1 VGNIPTVFRREDI
14 GHYGQGELRRRSG
27 ANVQADRGMQSR
39 QEGLRDPSPLEF
51 LHILPQPSP
60 TRQESDEPR
69 VRLRERFEDVHV
81 SLAFGQD
88 DNRVPI
94 PDGDRLRVHDGG
106 FHDRIRCLPEIR
118 HRVHHDDFEPQGL
131 RLVHEGVLD
140 VVAAA
145 LAHED
150 HAFRRKHRLDEDL
163 QGSPAIRLHVDFVL
177 ARFPHRARDRL
188 RRVDEVHAHDPRAP
202 VEHGPQGD
210 LADRTFRASPSQ
222 SPADNVSAAGDED
235 LEAGLGER
243 RAFRLR
249 YGGDR
254 ECLPPRRELVQTF
267 RVFRRLHE
275 KESTAARNLPF
286 ASFLGRRQANKPT
299 TLARDVASRGRRK
312 GVRRVSPVPFG
323 LGFMKP
329 HNYREVFRS
338 AWNNKRRPFFTWR
351 ILHDG
356 VCDGCALGTT
366 GLRDFTMEG
375 IHLCTVRLDLL
386 PLNTMGPLRIRRLA
400 DVGPLRTKSS
410 KELRELGRLPYPMV
424 RHHGD
429 RGFRR
434 IPWEDALQ
442 FAARRIRATSPD
454 RLAFFVTSRG
464 MTNESYY
471 VANKVARFLGTN
483 HIDNSSRP
491 CHSPSTAGLK
501 DTIGVAASTCSYSD
515 WIGSDLIVFF
525 GSDVPNNQPVT
536 MKYLYYAKKQGTRV
550 AVVNPMREPGL
561 ERYWVPSVPG
571 SALFG
576 TRFADEFFAI
586 HTGGDIGFI
595 NGVLKHLIEN
605 RWVDEDFIEKHTTGF
620 YPVRVEV
627 VSQTWE
633 QLEQQAGVSKDRM
646 LDFARMYHEAKS
658 AIFVWSMGI
667 THHRFGVDNVKS
679 IVNLGLARGIVGR
692 EKCGLMPI
700 RGHSGVQGGSEMGA
714 QPAAFGLGFPV
725 DDENADRFAKIWGFR
740 PPTMPGMTAVG
751 MIDAAHERRLDVLY
765 LAGGNFLET
774 LPEPEY
780 VRTALECIPLR
791 IHQDLVLTS
800 QMLVEPEE
808 TVLLFPAQTRYEQR
822 GGGTET
828 STERR
833 VYFSPEIPGRRIG
846 ESRPEWELFMDLAE
860 RSLPDS
866 AHLVHFDDA
875 AAIRREIAKAIP
887 TYQGIEKLSAKGD
900 AFQYGG
906 PRLCEGGV
914 FPMPDGRARFSVMAL
929 PDADIPPGQFLLST
943 RRGKQFNS
951 MIHGEVDF
959 LLGARRSDVL
969 ISAED
974 AKTLGVADQDE
985 VLISNDLGSYRG
997 QVHIAPIRPRNVQIY
1012 WPEGNVLIRRGVVDP
1027 QCEMPDYNAL
1037 VRIAPAA
1044 AAAAAKGNA

>member
-1 VGNIPTVFRREDI
+1 MGYIPTVFRREDI
-14 GHYGQGELRRRSG
+14 GHDGQGELRRRSG
-27 ANVQADRGMQSR
+27 ANVQADRGVQPR
-39 QEGLRDPSPLEF
+39 QEGLRDPSPLEL
-51 LHILPQPSP
+51 LHILPQSPP
-60 TRQESDEPR
+60 TRQEPDEPR

-81 SLAFGQD
+81 SLAFRQD

-106 FHDRIRCLPEIR
+106 LHDRVRCLPEVR
-118 HRVHHDDFEPQGL
+118 HRVHHDDLEPQRL

-145 LAHED
+145 LAD
-150 HAFRRKHRLDEDL
+150 QDYAFCRKHRLHEDL
-163 QGSPAIRLHVDFVL
+163 QGAAAIRLHVDFVL

-188 RRVDEVHAHDPRAP
+188 HGIDEVHAHDPRAP
-202 VEHGPQGD
+202 VEHRAQGD
-210 LADRTFRASPSQ
+210 FADRTFWASASQ
-222 SPADNVSAAGDED
+222 RPADDVSAAGDED
-235 LEAGLGER
+235 LEAGLGQR

-249 YGGDR
+249 HGGDR
-254 ECLPPRRELVQTF
+254 ERLPPRCEVVQTL
-267 RVFRRLHE
+267 RVFRGLHE

-286 ASFLGRRQANKPT
+286 ASFPGRRQEDKPSP
-299 TLARDVASRGRRK
+299 LPRDVASRGRRK
-312 GVRRVSPVPFG
+312 GVRRVSSVPFG
-323 LGFMKP
+323 LGFTKP
-329 HNYREVFRS
+329 HNYREVLRS

-351 ILHDG
+351 ILRDG

-386 PLNTMGPLRIRRLA
+386 PLNTMGSLRTRRLE
-400 DVGPLRTKSS
+400 DVKALRSKSS
-410 KELRELGRLPYPMV
+410 QDLRELGRLPYPMI
-424 RHHGD
+424 RHRGN

-434 IPWEDALQ
+434 ISWDDAFQ
-442 FAARRIRATSPD
+442 FAARQIRATSPD
-454 RLAFFVTSRG
+454 RLAFFITSRG

-491 CHSPSTAGLK
+491 CHSPSTTGLK

-515 WIGSDLIVFF
+515 WIGTDLIVFF

-536 MKYLYYAKKQGTRV
+536 MKYLYYAKKQGTKV
-550 AVVNPMREPGL
+550 AVVNPMQEPGL

-586 HTGGDIGFI
+586 HTGGDIAFI
-595 NGVLKHLIEN
+595 NGVLRHLIEN
-605 RWVDEDFIEKHTTGF
+605 RWVDDDFIEKHTTGF

-627 VSQTWE
+627 ASQTWE
-633 QLEQQAGVSKDRM
+633 QLERQAGVSKDRM

-667 THHRFGVDNVKS
+667 THHRFGVDNVKA

-714 QPAAFGLGFPV
+714 QPAAYGLGFPV
-725 DDENADRFAKIWGFR
+725 DDEHADRFAKLWGFR

-780 VRTALECIPLR
+780 VRTALERIPLR
-791 IHQDLVLTS
+791 IHQDLVITS

-866 AHLVHFDDA
+866 AHLIHFDDA

-929 PDADIPPGQFLLST
+929 PDADIPAGQFLLST

-951 MIHGEVDF
+951 MIHGEVDL

-969 ISAED
+969 MSVED
-974 AKTLGVADQDE
+974 AKELGVADRDE

-997 QVHIAPIRPRNVQIY
+997 KVHIAPIRPRNVQIY

-1044 AAAAAKGNA
+1044 TAQGNP

>member
-1 VGNIPTVFRREDI
+1 MGYIPTVFRREDI
-14 GHYGQGELRRRSG
+14 GHDGQGELRRRSG
-27 ANVQADRGMQSR
+27 ANVQADRGVQPR
-39 QEGLRDPSPLEF
+39 QEGLRDPSPLEL
-51 LHILPQPSP
+51 LHILPQSPP
-60 TRQESDEPR
+60 TRQEPDEPR

-81 SLAFGQD
+81 SLAFRQD

-106 FHDRIRCLPEIR
+106 LHDRVRCLPEVR
-118 HRVHHDDFEPQGL
+118 HRVHHDDLEPQRL

-145 LAHED
+145 LAD
-150 HAFRRKHRLDEDL
+150 QDYAFCRKHRLHEDL
-163 QGSPAIRLHVDFVL
+163 QGAAAIRLHVDFVL

-188 RRVDEVHAHDPRAP
+188 HGIDEVHAHDPRAP
-202 VEHGPQGD
+202 VEHRAQGD
-210 LADRTFRASPSQ
+210 FADRTFWASASQ
-222 SPADNVSAAGDED
+222 RPADDVSAAGDED
-235 LEAGLGER
+235 LEAGLGQR

-249 YGGDR
+249 HGGDR
-254 ECLPPRRELVQTF
+254 ERLPPRCEVVQTL

-286 ASFLGRRQANKPT
+286 ASFPGRRQEDKPSP
-299 TLARDVASRGRRK
+299 LPRDVASRGRRK
-312 GVRRVSPVPFG
+312 GVRRVSSVPFG
-323 LGFMKP
+323 LGFTKP
-329 HNYREVFRS
+329 HNYREVLRS

-351 ILHDG
+351 ILRDG

-386 PLNTMGPLRIRRLA
+386 PLNTMGSLRTRRLE
-400 DVGPLRTKSS
+400 DVKALRSKSS
-410 KELRELGRLPYPMV
+410 QDLRELGRLPYPMI
-424 RHHGD
+424 RHRGN

-434 IPWEDALQ
+434 ISWDDAFQ
-442 FAARRIRATSPD
+442 FAARQIRATSPD
-454 RLAFFVTSRG
+454 RLAFFITSRG

-491 CHSPSTAGLK
+491 CHSPSTTGLK

-515 WIGSDLIVFF
+515 WIGTDLIVFF

-536 MKYLYYAKKQGTRV
+536 MKYLYYAKKQGTKV
-550 AVVNPMREPGL
+550 AVVNPMQEPGL

-586 HTGGDIGFI
+586 HTGGDIAFI
-595 NGVLKHLIEN
+595 NGVLRHLIEN
-605 RWVDEDFIEKHTTGF
+605 RWVDDDFIEKHTTGF

-627 VSQTWE
+627 ASQTWE
-633 QLEQQAGVSKDRM
+633 QLERQAGVSKDRM

-667 THHRFGVDNVKS
+667 THHRFGVDNVKA

-714 QPAAFGLGFPV
+714 QPAAYGLGFPV
-725 DDENADRFAKIWGFR
+725 DDEHADRFAKLWGFR

-780 VRTALECIPLR
+780 VRTALERIPLR
-791 IHQDLVLTS
+791 IHQDLVVTS

-866 AHLVHFDDA
+866 AHLIHFDDA

-929 PDADIPPGQFLLST
+929 PDADIPAGQFLLST

-951 MIHGEVDF
+951 MIHGEVDL

-969 ISAED
+969 MSVED
-974 AKTLGVADQDE
+974 AKELGVADRDE

-997 QVHIAPIRPRNVQIY
+997 KVHIAPIRPRNVQIY

-1044 AAAAAKGNA
+1044 TAQGNA

>member
-1 VGNIPTVFRREDI
+1 MGYIPTVFRREDI
-14 GHYGQGELRRRSG
+14 GHDGQGELRRRSG
-27 ANVQADRGMQSR
+27 ANVQADRGVQPR
-39 QEGLRDPSPLEF
+39 QEGLRDPSPLEL
-51 LHILPQPSP
+51 LHILPQSPP
-60 TRQESDEPR
+60 TRQEPDEPR

-81 SLAFGQD
+81 SLAFRQD

-106 FHDRIRCLPEIR
+106 LHDRVRCLPEVR
-118 HRVHHDDFEPQGL
+118 HRVHHDDLEPQRL

-145 LAHED
+145 LAD
-150 HAFRRKHRLDEDL
+150 QDYAFCRKHRLHEDL
-163 QGSPAIRLHVDFVL
+163 QGASTVRLHVDFVL

-188 RRVDEVHAHDPRAP
+188 HGIDEVHAHDPRAP
-202 VEHGPQGD
+202 VEHRAQGD
-210 LADRTFRASPSQ
+210 FADRTFWASASQ
-222 SPADNVSAAGDED
+222 RPADDVSAAGDED
-235 LEAGLGER
+235 LEAGLGQR

-249 YGGDR
+249 HGGDR
-254 ECLPPRRELVQTF
+254 ERLPPRCEVVQTL
-267 RVFRRLHE
+267 RVFRGLHE

-286 ASFLGRRQANKPT
+286 ASFPGRRQEDKPSP
-299 TLARDVASRGRRK
+299 LPRDVASRGRRK
-312 GVRRVSPVPFG
+312 GVRRVSSVPFG
-323 LGFMKP
+323 LGFTKP
-329 HNYREVFRS
+329 HNYREVLRS

-351 ILHDG
+351 ILRDG

-386 PLNTMGPLRIRRLA
+386 PLNTMGSLRTRRLE
-400 DVGPLRTKSS
+400 DVKALRSKSS
-410 KELRELGRLPYPMV
+410 QDLRELGRLPYPMI
-424 RHHGD
+424 RHRGN

-434 IPWEDALQ
+434 ISWDDAFQ
-442 FAARRIRATSPD
+442 FAARQIRATSPD
-454 RLAFFVTSRG
+454 RLAFFITSRG

-491 CHSPSTAGLK
+491 CHSPSTTGLK

-515 WIGSDLIVFF
+515 WIGTDLIVFF

-536 MKYLYYAKKQGTRV
+536 MKYLYYAKKQGTKV
-550 AVVNPMREPGL
+550 AVVNPMQEPGL

-586 HTGGDIGFI
+586 HTGGDIAFI
-595 NGVLKHLIEN
+595 NGVLRHLIEN
-605 RWVDEDFIEKHTTGF
+605 RWVDDDFIEKHTTGF

-627 VSQTWE
+627 ASQTWE
-633 QLEQQAGVSKDRM
+633 QLERQAGVSKDRM

-667 THHRFGVDNVKS
+667 THHRFGVDNVKA

-714 QPAAFGLGFPV
+714 QPAAYGLGFPV
-725 DDENADRFAKIWGFR
+725 DDEHADRFAKLWGFR

-780 VRTALECIPLR
+780 VRTALERIPLR
-791 IHQDLVLTS
+791 IHQDLVITS

-866 AHLVHFDDA
+866 AHLIHFDDA

-929 PDADIPPGQFLLST
+929 PDADIPAGQFLLST

-951 MIHGEVDF
+951 MIHGEVDL

-969 ISAED
+969 MSVED
-974 AKTLGVADQDE
+974 AKELGVADRDE

-997 QVHIAPIRPRNVQIY
+997 KVHIAPIRPRNVQIY

-1044 AAAAAKGNA
+1044 TAQGNA

>member
-1 VGNIPTVFRREDI
+1 MGYIPTVFRREDI
-14 GHYGQGELRRRSG
+14 GHDGQGELRRRSG
-27 ANVQADRGMQSR
+27 ANVQADRGVQPR
-39 QEGLRDPSPLEF
+39 QEGLRDPSPLEL
-51 LHILPQPSP
+51 LHILPQSPP
-60 TRQESDEPR
+60 TRQEPDEPR

-81 SLAFGQD
+81 SLAFRQD

-106 FHDRIRCLPEIR
+106 LHDRVRCLPEVR
-118 HRVHHDDFEPQGL
+118 HRVHHDDLEPQRL

-145 LAHED
+145 LAD
-150 HAFRRKHRLDEDL
+150 QDYAFCRKHRLHEDL
-163 QGSPAIRLHVDFVL
+163 QGAAAIRLHVDFVL

-188 RRVDEVHAHDPRAP
+188 HGIDEVHAHDPRAP
-202 VEHGPQGD
+202 VEHRAQGD
-210 LADRTFRASPSQ
+210 FADRTFWASASQ
-222 SPADNVSAAGDED
+222 RPADDVSAAGDED
-235 LEAGLGER
+235 LEAGLGQR

-249 YGGDR
+249 HGGDR
-254 ECLPPRRELVQTF
+254 ERLPPRCEVVQTL

-286 ASFLGRRQANKPT
+286 ASFPGRRQEDKPSP
-299 TLARDVASRGRRK
+299 LPRDVASRGRRK
-312 GVRRVSPVPFG
+312 GVRRVSSVPFG
-323 LGFMKP
+323 LGFTKP
-329 HNYREVFRS
+329 HNYREVLRS

-351 ILHDG
+351 ILRDG

-386 PLNTMGPLRIRRLA
+386 PLNTMGSLRTRRLE
-400 DVGPLRTKSS
+400 DVKALRSKSS
-410 KELRELGRLPYPMV
+410 QDLRELGRLPYPMI
-424 RHHGD
+424 RHRGN

-434 IPWEDALQ
+434 ISWDDAFQ
-442 FAARRIRATSPD
+442 FAARQIRATSPD
-454 RLAFFVTSRG
+454 RLAFFITSRG

-491 CHSPSTAGLK
+491 CHSPSTTGLK

-515 WIGSDLIVFF
+515 WIGTDLIVFF

-536 MKYLYYAKKQGTRV
+536 MKYLYYAKKQGTKV
-550 AVVNPMREPGL
+550 AVVNPMQEPGL

-586 HTGGDIGFI
+586 HTGGDIAFI
-595 NGVLKHLIEN
+595 NGVLRHLIEN
-605 RWVDEDFIEKHTTGF
+605 RWVDDDFIEKHTTGF

-627 VSQTWE
+627 ASQTWE
-633 QLEQQAGVSKDRM
+633 QLERQAGVSKDRM

-667 THHRFGVDNVKS
+667 THHRFGVDNVKA

-714 QPAAFGLGFPV
+714 QPAAYGLGFPV
-725 DDENADRFAKIWGFR
+725 DDEHADRFAKLWGFR

-780 VRTALECIPLR
+780 VRTALERIPLR
-791 IHQDLVLTS
+791 IHQDLVITS

-866 AHLVHFDDA
+866 AHLIHFDDA

-929 PDADIPPGQFLLST
+929 PDADIPAGQFLLST

-951 MIHGEVDF
+951 MIHGEVDL

-969 ISAED
+969 MSVED
-974 AKTLGVADQDE
+974 AKELGVADRDE

-997 QVHIAPIRPRNVQIY
+997 KVHIAPIRPRNVQIY

-1044 AAAAAKGNA
+1044 TAQGNA

>member
-1 VGNIPTVFRREDI
+1 MGYIPTVFRREDI
-14 GHYGQGELRRRSG
+14 GHDGQGELRRRSG
-27 ANVQADRGMQSR
+27 ANVQADRGVQPR
-39 QEGLRDPSPLEF
+39 QEGLRDPSPLEL
-51 LHILPQPSP
+51 LHILPQSPP
-60 TRQESDEPR
+60 TRQEPDEPR

-81 SLAFGQD
+81 SLAFRQD

-106 FHDRIRCLPEIR
+106 LHDRVRCLPEVR
-118 HRVHHDDFEPQGL
+118 HRVHHDDLEPQRL

-145 LAHED
+145 LAD
-150 HAFRRKHRLDEDL
+150 QDYAFCRKHRLHEDL
-163 QGSPAIRLHVDFVL
+163 QGAAAIRLHVDFVL

-188 RRVDEVHAHDPRAP
+188 HGIDEVHAHDPRAP
-202 VEHGPQGD
+202 VEHRAQGD
-210 LADRTFRASPSQ
+210 FADRTFWASASQ
-222 SPADNVSAAGDED
+222 RPADDVSAAGDED
-235 LEAGLGER
+235 LEAGLGQR

-249 YGGDR
+249 HGGDR
-254 ECLPPRRELVQTF
+254 ERLPPRRELVQTF

-312 GVRRVSPVPFG
+312 GVRRVSSVPFG
-323 LGFMKP
+323 LGFTKP
-329 HNYREVFRS
+329 HNYREVLRS

-351 ILHDG
+351 ILRDG

-386 PLNTMGPLRIRRLA
+386 PLNTMGPLRVRRLE
-400 DVGPLRTKSS
+400 DVKALRSKSS
-410 KELRELGRLPYPMV
+410 QDLRELGRLPYPMI
-424 RHHGD
+424 RHRGN

-434 IPWEDALQ
+434 ISWDDAFQ
-442 FAARRIRATSPD
+442 FAARQIRATSPD
-454 RLAFFVTSRG
+454 RLAFFITSRG

-491 CHSPSTAGLK
+491 CHSPSTTGLK

-515 WIGSDLIVFF
+515 WIGTDLIVFF

-536 MKYLYYAKKQGTRV
+536 MKYLYYAKKQGTKV
-550 AVVNPMREPGL
+550 AVVNPMQEPGL

-586 HTGGDIGFI
+586 HTGGDIAFI
-595 NGVLKHLIEN
+595 NGVLRHLIEN
-605 RWVDEDFIEKHTTGF
+605 RWVDDDFIEKHTTGF

-627 VSQTWE
+627 ASQTWE
-633 QLEQQAGVSKDRM
+633 QLERQAGVSKDRM

-667 THHRFGVDNVKS
+667 THHRFGVDNVKA

-714 QPAAFGLGFPV
+714 QPAAYGLGFPV
-725 DDENADRFAKIWGFR
+725 DDEHADRFAKLWGFR

-780 VRTALECIPLR
+780 VRTALERIPLR
-791 IHQDLVLTS
+791 IHQDLVVTS

-866 AHLVHFDDA
+866 AHLIHFDDA

-929 PDADIPPGQFLLST
+929 PDADIPAGQFLLST

-951 MIHGEVDF
+951 MIHGEVDL

-969 ISAED
+969 MSVED
-974 AKTLGVADQDE
+974 AKELGVADRDE

-997 QVHIAPIRPRNVQIY
+997 RVHIAPIRPRNVQIY

-1044 AAAAAKGNA
+1044 TAQGNA

>member
-1 VGNIPTVFRREDI
+1 MGNIPTVFRREDI

-39 QEGLRDPSPLEF
+39 QERLRDPSPLEF
-51 LHILPQPSP
+51 LHVLPQPSP

-106 FHDRIRCLPEIR
+106 FHDHIRCFPEIR

-131 RLVHEGVLD
+131 RQVHEGVLD

-210 LADRTFRASPSQ
+210 LADRTFRASASQ
-222 SPADNVSAAGDED
+222 RAADNVSAAGDED
-235 LEAGLGER
+235 LEAWLGER

-312 GVRRVSPVPFG
+312 GVQRVSPVPFG

-386 PLNTMGPLRIRRLA
+386 PLNTMGALRIRRLA

-491 CHSPSTAGLK
+491 CHSPSTTGLK

-667 THHRFGVDNVKS
+667 THHRFGVDNVKA

-780 VRTALECIPLR
+780 VRTALERIPLR

-833 VYFSPEIPGRRIG
+833 VYFSPEIPGRRIR

-887 TYQGIEKLSAKGD
+887 TYQGIEKLNAKGD

-969 ISAED
+969 MSAED

-1044 AAAAAKGNA
+1044 AAKGSA

>member
-1 VGNIPTVFRREDI
+1 MGYIPTVFRREDI
-14 GHYGQGELRRRSG
+14 GHDGQGELRRRSG
-27 ANVQADRGMQSR
+27 ANVQADRGVQPR
-39 QEGLRDPSPLEF
+39 QEGLRDPSPLEL
-51 LHILPQPSP
+51 LHILPQSPP
-60 TRQESDEPR
+60 TRQEPDEPR

-81 SLAFGQD
+81 SLAFRQD

-106 FHDRIRCLPEIR
+106 LHDRVRCLPEVR
-118 HRVHHDDFEPQGL
+118 HRVHHDDLEPQRL

-145 LAHED
+145 LAD
-150 HAFRRKHRLDEDL
+150 QDYAFCRKHRLHEDL
-163 QGSPAIRLHVDFVL
+163 QGAAAIRLHVDFVL

-188 RRVDEVHAHDPRAP
+188 HGIDEVHAHDPRAP
-202 VEHGPQGD
+202 VEHRAQGD
-210 LADRTFRASPSQ
+210 FADRTFWASASQ
-222 SPADNVSAAGDED
+222 RPADDVSAAGDED
-235 LEAGLGER
+235 LEAGLGQR

-249 YGGDR
+249 HGGDR
-254 ECLPPRRELVQTF
+254 ERLPPRCEVVQTL
-267 RVFRRLHE
+267 RVFRGLHE

-286 ASFLGRRQANKPT
+286 ASFPGRRQEDKPSP
-299 TLARDVASRGRRK
+299 LPRDVASRGRRK
-312 GVRRVSPVPFG
+312 GVRRVSSVPFG
-323 LGFMKP
+323 LGFTKP
-329 HNYREVFRS
+329 HNYREVLRS

-351 ILHDG
+351 ILRDG

-386 PLNTMGPLRIRRLA
+386 PLNTMGSLRTRRLE
-400 DVGPLRTKSS
+400 DVKALRSKSS
-410 KELRELGRLPYPMV
+410 QDLRELGRLPYPMI
-424 RHHGD
+424 RHRGN

-434 IPWEDALQ
+434 ISWDDAFQ
-442 FAARRIRATSPD
+442 FAARQIRATSPD
-454 RLAFFVTSRG
+454 RLAFFITSRG

-491 CHSPSTAGLK
+491 CHSPSTTGLK

-515 WIGSDLIVFF
+515 WIGTDLIVFF

-536 MKYLYYAKKQGTRV
+536 MKYLYYAKKQGTKV
-550 AVVNPMREPGL
+550 AVVNPMQEPGL

-586 HTGGDIGFI
+586 HTGGDIAFI
-595 NGVLKHLIEN
+595 NGVLRHLIEN
-605 RWVDEDFIEKHTTGF
+605 RWVDDDFIEKHTTGF

-627 VSQTWE
+627 ASQTWE
-633 QLEQQAGVSKDRM
+633 QLERQAGVSKDRM

-667 THHRFGVDNVKS
+667 THHRFGVDNVKA

-714 QPAAFGLGFPV
+714 QPAAYGLGFPV
-725 DDENADRFAKIWGFR
+725 DDEHADRFAKLWGFR

-780 VRTALECIPLR
+780 VRTALERIPLR
-791 IHQDLVLTS
+791 IHQDLVITS

-866 AHLVHFDDA
+866 AHLIHFDDA

-929 PDADIPPGQFLLST
+929 PDADIPAGQFLLST

-951 MIHGEVDF
+951 MIHGEVDL

-969 ISAED
+969 MSVED
-974 AKTLGVADQDE
+974 AKELGVADRDE

-997 QVHIAPIRPRNVQIY
+997 RVHIAPIRPRNVQIY

-1044 AAAAAKGNA
+1044 TAQGNA

>member
-1 VGNIPTVFRREDI
+1 VGYIPTVFRREDI
-14 GHYGQGELRRRSG
+14 GHDGQGELRRRSG
-27 ANVQADRGMQSR
+27 ANVQADRGVQPR
-39 QEGLRDPSPLEF
+39 QEGLRDPSPLEL
-51 LHILPQPSP
+51 LHILPQSPP
-60 TRQESDEPR
+60 TRQEPDEPR

-81 SLAFGQD
+81 SLAFRQD

-106 FHDRIRCLPEIR
+106 LHDRVRCLPEVR
-118 HRVHHDDFEPQGL
+118 HRVHHDDLEPQRL

-145 LAHED
+145 LAD
-150 HAFRRKHRLDEDL
+150 QDYAFCRKHRLHEDL
-163 QGSPAIRLHVDFVL
+163 QGAAAIRLHVDFVL

-188 RRVDEVHAHDPRAP
+188 HGIDEVHAHDPRAP
-202 VEHGPQGD
+202 VEHRAQGD
-210 LADRTFRASPSQ
+210 FADRTFWASASQ
-222 SPADNVSAAGDED
+222 RPADDVSAAGDED
-235 LEAGLGER
+235 LEAGLGQR

-249 YGGDR
+249 HGGDR
-254 ECLPPRRELVQTF
+254 ERLPPRRELVQTF

-286 ASFLGRRQANKPT
+286 ASFPGRRQEDKPSP
-299 TLARDVASRGRRK
+299 LPRDVASRGRRK
-312 GVRRVSPVPFG
+312 GVRRVSSVPFG
-323 LGFMKP
+323 LGFTKP
-329 HNYREVFRS
+329 HNYREVLRS

-351 ILHDG
+351 ILRDG

-386 PLNTMGPLRIRRLA
+386 PLNTMGSLRTRRLE
-400 DVGPLRTKSS
+400 DVKALRSKSS
-410 KELRELGRLPYPMV
+410 QDLRELGRLPYPMI
-424 RHHGD
+424 RHRGN

-434 IPWEDALQ
+434 ISWDDAFQ
-442 FAARRIRATSPD
+442 FAARQIRATSPD
-454 RLAFFVTSRG
+454 RLAFFITSRG

-491 CHSPSTAGLK
+491 CHSPSTTGLK

-515 WIGSDLIVFF
+515 WIGTDLIVFF

-536 MKYLYYAKKQGTRV
+536 MKYLYYAKKQGTKV
-550 AVVNPMREPGL
+550 AVVNPMQEPGL

-586 HTGGDIGFI
+586 HTGGDIAFI
-595 NGVLKHLIEN
+595 NGVLRHLIEN
-605 RWVDEDFIEKHTTGF
+605 RWVDDDFIEKHTTGF

-627 VSQTWE
+627 ASQTWE
-633 QLEQQAGVSKDRM
+633 QLERQAGVSKDRM

-667 THHRFGVDNVKS
+667 THHRFGVDNVKA

-714 QPAAFGLGFPV
+714 QPAAYGLGFPV
-725 DDENADRFAKIWGFR
+725 DDEHADRFAKLWGFR

-780 VRTALECIPLR
+780 VRTALERIPLR
-791 IHQDLVLTS
+791 IHQDLVVTS

-866 AHLVHFDDA
+866 AHLIHFDDA

-929 PDADIPPGQFLLST
+929 PDADIPAGQFLLST

-951 MIHGEVDF
+951 MIHGEVDL

-969 ISAED
+969 MSVED
-974 AKTLGVADQDE
+974 AKELGVADRDE

-997 QVHIAPIRPRNVQIY
+997 KVHIAPIRPRNVQIY

-1044 AAAAAKGNA
+1044 TAQGNA

>member
-1 VGNIPTVFRREDI
+1 
-14 GHYGQGELRRRSG
+14 
-27 ANVQADRGMQSR
+27 M
-39 QEGLRDPSPLEF
+39 
-51 LHILPQPSP
+51 
-60 TRQESDEPR
+60 
-69 VRLRERFEDVHV
+69 
-81 SLAFGQD
+81 
-88 DNRVPI
+88 
-94 PDGDRLRVHDGG
+94 
-106 FHDRIRCLPEIR
+106 
-118 HRVHHDDFEPQGL
+118 
-131 RLVHEGVLD
+131 
-140 VVAAA
+140 
-145 LAHED
+145 
-150 HAFRRKHRLDEDL
+150 
-163 QGSPAIRLHVDFVL
+163 
-177 ARFPHRARDRL
+177 
-188 RRVDEVHAHDPRAP
+188 
-202 VEHGPQGD
+202 
-210 LADRTFRASPSQ
+210 
-222 SPADNVSAAGDED
+222 
-235 LEAGLGER
+235 
-243 RAFRLR
+243 
-249 YGGDR
+249 
-254 ECLPPRRELVQTF
+254 
-267 RVFRRLHE
+267 
-275 KESTAARNLPF
+275 
-286 ASFLGRRQANKPT
+286 
-299 TLARDVASRGRRK
+299 ASRRRRK
-312 GVRRVSPVPFG
+312 GVRRVSPIPFG
-323 LGFMKP
+323 LGFTKP

-338 AWNNKRRPFFTWR
+338 AWNNKHRPFFTWR
-351 ILHDG
+351 ILRDG

-375 IHLCTVRLDLL
+375 IHLCTIRLDLL

-400 DVGPLRTKSS
+400 DVDRLRSKSS

-424 RHHGD
+424 RLRGD

-442 FAARRIRATSPD
+442 IAAQRIRATSPD

-536 MKYLYYAKKQGTRV
+536 MKYLYYAKKQGTQV

-586 HTGGDIGFI
+586 HTGGDIAFI
-595 NGVLKHLIEN
+595 GGVLKHLIEN

-620 YPVRVEV
+620 YAVRVELA
-627 VSQTWE
+627 SQSWE
-633 QLEQQAGVSKDRM
+633 ELERQAGVSKDRM

-667 THHRFGVDNVKS
+667 THHRFGVDNVKA

-692 EKCGLMPI
+692 DKCGFMPI

-714 QPAAFGLGFPV
+714 QPAAYGLGFPV
-725 DDENADRFAKIWGFR
+725 DDENADRFAKLWGFR

-780 VRTALECIPLR
+780 VRTALERIPLR

-800 QMLVEPEE
+800 QMLVEPGE

-846 ESRPEWELFMDLAE
+846 ESRPEWEVFMDLAE
-860 RSLPDS
+860 QSLPDS
-866 AHLVHFDDA
+866 AHLIHFDDA

-914 FPMPDGRARFSVMAL
+914 FPMPDGRARCTPIAL

-959 LLGARRSDVL
+959 LLGARRRDVL
-969 ISAED
+969 MSAQD
-974 AKTLGVADQDE
+974 ARTLGVADRDE

-1012 WPEGNVLIRRGVVDP
+1012 WPEGNVLIRRGIVDP

-1037 VRIAPAA
+1037 VRIEPGSAT
-1044 AAAAAKGNA
+1044 KGSA

>member
-1 VGNIPTVFRREDI
+1 
-14 GHYGQGELRRRSG
+14 
-27 ANVQADRGMQSR
+27 
-39 QEGLRDPSPLEF
+39 
-51 LHILPQPSP
+51 
-60 TRQESDEPR
+60 
-69 VRLRERFEDVHV
+69 
-81 SLAFGQD
+81 
-88 DNRVPI
+88 
-94 PDGDRLRVHDGG
+94 
-106 FHDRIRCLPEIR
+106 
-118 HRVHHDDFEPQGL
+118 
-131 RLVHEGVLD
+131 
-140 VVAAA
+140 
-145 LAHED
+145 
-150 HAFRRKHRLDEDL
+150 
-163 QGSPAIRLHVDFVL
+163 
-177 ARFPHRARDRL
+177 
-188 RRVDEVHAHDPRAP
+188 
-202 VEHGPQGD
+202 
-210 LADRTFRASPSQ
+210 
-222 SPADNVSAAGDED
+222 
-235 LEAGLGER
+235 
-243 RAFRLR
+243 
-249 YGGDR
+249 
-254 ECLPPRRELVQTF
+254 
-267 RVFRRLHE
+267 
-275 KESTAARNLPF
+275 
-286 ASFLGRRQANKPT
+286 
-299 TLARDVASRGRRK
+299 
-312 GVRRVSPVPFG
+312 
-323 LGFMKP
+323 MKP

-386 PLNTMGPLRIRRLA
+386 PLNTMGALRIRRLA
-400 DVGPLRTKSS
+400 DVNLLRSKSS
-410 KELRELGRLPYPMV
+410 KQLRELGRLPYPMV

-434 IPWEDALQ
+434 IPWEEALK

-491 CHSPSTAGLK
+491 CHSPSTTGLK

-633 QLEQQAGVSKDRM
+633 QLEQQAGVSTDRM

-667 THHRFGVDNVKS
+667 THHRFGVDNVKA

-714 QPAAFGLGFPV
+714 QPAAYGLGFPV

-780 VRTALECIPLR
+780 VRAALARVPLR
-791 IHQDLVLTS
+791 IHQDLVVTS
-800 QMLVEPEE
+800 QMLVDPAE
-808 TVLLFPAQTRYEQR
+808 TVLLLPAQTRYEQR

-846 ESRPEWELFMDLAE
+846 ESRSEWEIFMDLAE
-860 RSLPDS
+860 QSLPDS
-866 AHLVHFDDA
+866 AHLIHFDNA
-875 AAIRREIAKAIP
+875 AAVRREIAKAVP
-887 TYQGIEKLSAKGD
+887 TYRGIENLAAKGD

-914 FPMPDGRARFSVMAL
+914 FPMPDGRARFTVVGL
-929 PDADIPPGQFLLST
+929 PDADIPTGQFLLST

-951 MIHGEVDF
+951 MVHGEVDF

-969 ISAED
+969 MSAQD
-974 AKTLGVADQDE
+974 AKELGVADRDE

-1012 WPEGNVLIRRGVVDP
+1012 WPEGNVLIRRGVIDP

-1044 AAAAAKGNA
+1044 AAKGSA